1 TAGCGTTRFCPGGQ
15 FADDRDVLGNRP
27 ADRGTRA
34 GGAET
39 RGLRR
44 GSCQESI
51 GRFDSP
57 FWARF
62 RPGPTCGY
70 AAISPDIPGAAQF
83 PITDWKIRNCPIGD
97 WRI

>member
-1 TAGCGTTRFCPGGQ
+1 TRFGPGGQ

-51 GRFDSP
+51 GSFDSQ
-57 FWARF
+57 FWARVA
-62 RPGPTCGY
+62 PDPTCRY
-70 AAISPDIPGAAQF
+70 AAISPDIPGASTV
-83 PITDWKIRNCPIGD
+83 PINDWKIRNCAVGD
-97 WRI
+97 WSIFCAGN